1 MAKKVIAALVLT
13 FVTFGSFLSVRAFS
27 PQPGTA
33 DDPLISVSFFTQG
46 ILPLVNRLNA
56 LETNAA
62 TVATLTATIGQLET
76 RIAALEGKVAELQR
90 QSNGPPSVTPP
101 PVTVTPP
108 PAPVDVHGFVTGAS
122 VVNVRQGAG
131 TNFAVI
137 TTVTLNTRVVVLERG
152 RDWHRIRLTDGRTG
166 FIHATLLRIP

>member
-62 TVATLTATIGQLET
+62 TVATLTSTIGQLET

-90 QSNGPPSVTPP
+90 QSNAPPAVTPP
-101 PVTVTPP
+101 PVTQP
-108 PAPVDVHGFVTGAS
+108 PAPVDVHGFVAGAN

-137 TTVTLNTRVVVLERG
+137 TTLTLNTRVVVLERG
-152 RDWHRIRLTDGRTG
+152 RDWHRIRLADGRTG

>member
-13 FVTFGSFLSVRAFS
+13 FVTFGSVLSVRAFS

-46 ILPLVNRLNA
+46 IAPLVNRLST
-56 LETNAA
+56 LETGAA
-62 TVATLTATIGQLET
+62 AVATLTATIGQMES
-76 RIAALEGKVAELQR
+76 RIAALEGKVAQLER
-90 QSNGPPSVTPP
+90 QAATPP
-101 PVTVTPP
+101 PVTPP
-108 PAPVDVHGFVTGAS
+108 PAPVLHGFVTGAN

-131 TNFAVI
+131 TTFAVI
-137 TTVTLNTRVVVLERG
+137 TTLTLNARVEVVERG
-152 RDWHRIRLTDGRTG
+152 REWHRIRLADGRVG

>member
-1 MAKKVIAALVLT
+1 MAKKVITALVLT

-46 ILPLVNRLNA
+46 IAPLVNRLNA

-76 RIAALEGKVAELQR
+76 RIAALEGKVAELER
-90 QSNGPPSVTPP
+90 QSVAPPSVTPP
-101 PVTVTPP
+101 P
-108 PAPVDVHGFVTGAS
+108 APVVVHGFVAGAN

-137 TTVTLNTRVVVLERG
+137 TTLTLNTRVVVLERG
-152 RDWHRIRLTDGRTG
+152 REWHRIRLADGRTG